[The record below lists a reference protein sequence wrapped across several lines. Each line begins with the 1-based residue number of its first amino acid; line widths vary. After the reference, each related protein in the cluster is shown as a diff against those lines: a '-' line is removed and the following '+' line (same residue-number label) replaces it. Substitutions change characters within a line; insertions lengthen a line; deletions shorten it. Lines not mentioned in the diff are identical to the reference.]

1 MTAFWGTNCT
11 LPLPPL
17 FLAKAL
23 DGASL
28 PTLGAAQLVECGVRV
43 EHACSRAGSFLGDAL
58 RELCGVNTR
67 DGSTMTTV

>member
-1 MTAFWGTNCT
+1 MHRSSMTAFWGTNCT

-43 EHACSRAGSFLGDAL
+43 EHAPGLAAFLVT
-58 RELCGVNTR
+58 LCENSAV
-67 DGSTMTTV
+67 